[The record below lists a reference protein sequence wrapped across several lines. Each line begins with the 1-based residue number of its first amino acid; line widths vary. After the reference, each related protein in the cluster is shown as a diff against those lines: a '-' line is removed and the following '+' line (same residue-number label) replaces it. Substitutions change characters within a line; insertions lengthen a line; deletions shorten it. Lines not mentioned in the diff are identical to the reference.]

1 MVKADKIERALL
13 QILDERQYRKNLGP
27 WKTRYRVR
35 HYLKHRGRG
44 YQEKDE
50 WYSNAWLLQL
60 FGPTVMREKLHEYM
74 PEPKKERVKVETLE
88 DGTIGQ

>member
-1 MVKADKIERALL
+1 MLL

-27 WKTRYRVR
+27 WQTRYRVR
-35 HYLKHRGRG
+35 HYLKDRKRG

-50 WYSNAWLLQL
+50 WYTNRYLLLL
-60 FGPTVMREKLHEYM
+60 FGPEILRGKLHEYM